1 MHNKVHT
8 HVSGVLES
16 SVTIHIAVVIW
27 LYLVV
32 GG

>member
-1 MHNKVHT
+1 MPNKVHT
-8 HVSGVLES
+8 HMSGVLES
-16 SVTIHIAVVIW
+16 IHIAMVIW